1 MHTNKNS
8 DEEGAPRQA
17 RVNVGKNKTHAS
29 PLAQFFVFPAPFAQR
44 MCPSLPFVKIREDS
58 RLNN

>member
-8 DEEGAPRQA
+8 DEEEAPRQA
-17 RVNVGKNKTHAS
+17 RVNAGKNKTHAS

-44 MCPSLPFVKIREDS
+44 IPSALSVRVDS
-58 RLNN
+58 